1 MVSDA
6 VPVTGRSGKARA
18 SVGFQSKARAGT
30 LKASGAFK
38 GQSRWAGIGR
48 RSTFIRPSPR
58 PAAMSKA
65 HCHLAFFT
73 GVLGSTSGIG
83 SANSNGPQ
91 STLA

>member
-1 MVSDA
+1 
-6 VPVTGRSGKARA
+6 
-18 SVGFQSKARAGT
+18 
-30 LKASGAFK
+30 
-38 GQSRWAGIGR
+38 
-48 RSTFIRPSPR
+48 
-58 PAAMSKA
+58 MSKA